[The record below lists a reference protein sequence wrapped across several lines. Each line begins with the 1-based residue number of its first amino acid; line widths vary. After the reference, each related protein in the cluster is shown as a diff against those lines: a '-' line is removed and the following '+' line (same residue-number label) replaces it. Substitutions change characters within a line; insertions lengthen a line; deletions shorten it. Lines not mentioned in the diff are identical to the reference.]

1 MKCEAIEVHL
11 QLWVANLEFNCSASM
26 LQCSD
31 EIFCFLSTLGWDD
44 HVPTSQIIFG
54 WIFSKNK
61 MFQQTIHIKITLY
74 FVLYIHFIRQ
84 LEIRMVTSW
93 MRSNGLNVNS
103 QLRNKYKMSKKNHS
117 TEAQTNKRITTLSQS
132 LSFRFVRRTFLLLYF
147 IFTSLPLS
155 RPLYHTLHKTICSL
169 CSEIFFSYVFS
180 MLNVEQH
187 WHCVAHTPSSISFQT
202 LCGRNGFWTDTN
214 GQRIELKQ
222 CIPAQYIFAV
232 CAPIH
237 IKENLTLRHS

>member
-117 TEAQTNKRITTLSQS
+117 TEAQTNKRITAHKGTS
-132 LSFRFVRRTFLLLYF
+132 LNLFRFGLCVEHSCYCISYSLRYRYPDHSTTLYIKPFVRCVPRFFLVM
-147 IFTSLPLS
+147 
-155 RPLYHTLHKTICSL
+155 
-169 CSEIFFSYVFS
+169 FF
-180 MLNVEQH
+180 
-187 WHCVAHTPSSISFQT
+187 
-202 LCGRNGFWTDTN
+202 
-214 GQRIELKQ
+214 Q
-222 CIPAQYIFAV
+222 C
-232 CAPIH
+232 
-237 IKENLTLRHS
+237 